1 MDKDIIERKE
11 KRIEEKKEKKRG
23 GIKDIFR
30 RAAQRLRINKRTF
43 ILLTVLRCLVV
54 ITMIRCIITR
64 QFESVAICVL
74 SLVLFTL
81 PVLVEENL
89 HIEIPPLF
97 EAIIYLFI
105 YAAEILGEINHY
117 YVLIPGWD
125 TMLHTMNG
133 FLCAAVGFSMVDL
146 LNQKSKGIKLSPFYL
161 TMVAFC
167 FSMTVGVIWEFF
179 EFFMDRFFLFDMQ
192 KDYVID
198 RFASVTLD
206 PEQMGNPIH
215 VKDVTDTVIHTA
227 SGKDYI
233 IEGGYL
239 DIGIIDTMKDLF
251 VNFIGA
257 IAFSV
262 IGYLYVSN
270 RSKNKL
276 AQDLLIR
283 KQTEEEQEMFAKLME
298 MKENGSDAQMN
309 WVMKMMEE
317 INDTVEESRIVK
329 LRNRQNAARL
339 EPHKAEKENKKSE

>member
-1 MDKDIIERKE
+1 MRTSNSPVKREDVSIEKKKGKTKVNRL
-11 KRIEEKKEKKRG
+11 KRIN
-23 GIKDIFR
+23 R
-30 RAAQRLRINKRTF
+30 RAAQRLRINRKTF

-54 ITMIRCIITR
+54 ITMIRCIITK
-64 QFESVAICVL
+64 QYESVAICVL

-81 PVLVEENL
+81 PVLAEENL
-89 HIEIPPLF
+89 SIEIPPLF

-146 LNQKSKGIKLSPFYL
+146 LNQSSKKINLSPFYL

-179 EFFMDRFFLFDMQ
+179 EFFMDRFFMLDMQ
-192 KDYVID
+192 KDYLVQQ
-198 RFASVTLD
+198 FSSVTLD
-206 PEQMGNPIH
+206 PAGKGAL
-215 VKDVTDTVIHTA
+215 VKVEDITETLIKTA
-227 SGKDYI
+227 SGKEYVVK
-233 IEGGYL
+233 GGYL

-257 IAFSV
+257 IAFSI

-270 RSKNKL
+270 RSKNNL
-276 AQDLLIR
+276 AEDLMIR
-283 KQTEEEQEMFAKLME
+283 KQTEEEKEMFQRVMDL
-298 MKENGSDAQMN
+298 KEEKTDEQMN
-309 WVMKMMEE
+309 WVMRMMEE
-317 INDTVEESRIVK
+317 ISDNMDDSRIVK
-329 LRNRQNAARL
+329 LGRTAKPSKKDS
-339 EPHKAEKENKKSE
+339 EEEKDK